1 MSDWS
6 TGPALFGRPH
16 VVFVRFA
23 PWMIFQNNHP
33 HDLMWPVSMLYGKA
47 IAHAL
52 GWNATV
58 LDLHV
63 DTRRADEIL
72 NHIVGLKPDLL
83 FIDTM
88 TPTMVFARDIACKVQ
103 EKRPDLA
110 IWGIGQHATEQPVD
124 LLYPGSPIKGVLL
137 GEYEASLADLLA
149 SHGERAVDGSAVLG
163 SDGALV
169 YRGKKREVQDCDALP
184 PIEPSGLY
192 LDRYRMQSTH
202 VPKFGRVRW
211 GYLLTSR
218 GCPFP
223 CTFCSATL
231 RQSYGRKFRG
241 HSAERVVEDMVRLHK
256 DHHVDAFYTIDDVFS
271 LDRTRVEE
279 ICRRLLQHNLP
290 IQWTI
295 QTRGDLIDREIL
307 ALMKRAGCVGVKMGI
322 ESGVDRILKII
333 RKNATRSQLLQAAR
347 DAQEVGLSLTTY
359 YMIGH
364 PTETRE
370 EMEDTFRFAREVGSD
385 MVQMAFHTP
394 YPGSATYEE
403 YKDHV
408 HDLSELSHYETQ
420 HVNLSEV
427 DNKTMERLQ
436 RRFYLRYYLSP
447 PRFVRYLRK
456 RAIYSVT
463 DPHEWRL
470 AANTLRYLLGDRGRV
485 GSSSQA
491 PRPVPTE
498 PGNQPAT
505 TSAAIDGGS
514 PT

>member
-1 MSDWS
+1 
-6 TGPALFGRPH
+6 
-16 VVFVRFA
+16 
-23 PWMIFQNNHP
+23 MIFQNNHP
-33 HDLMWPVSMLYGKA
+33 HDLMWPVSMLYGKG
-47 IAHAL
+47 IAHAC
-52 GWNATV
+52 GWKATV

-63 DTRRADEIL
+63 DARRPDEIVR
-72 NHIVGLKPDLL
+72 HIVGLNPDLL

-88 TPTMVFARDIACKVQ
+88 TPTMALARNIAGSVRAKL
-103 EKRPDLA
+103 PDLPV
-110 IWGIGQHATEQPVD
+110 WGLGQHATEQPED
-124 LLYPGSPIKGVLL
+124 LLYPDSPMTGVLL
-137 GEYEASLADLLA
+137 GEYEAALAELLA
-149 SHGERAVDGSAVLG
+149 CRGERPVDGTAVLG
-163 SDGALV
+163 SDGTVLR
-169 YRGKKREVQDCDALP
+169 RGTKKEVHDCDALP
-184 PIEPSGLY
+184 PMDPTGLF

-211 GYLLTSR
+211 GFLLTSR

-231 RQSYGRKFRG
+231 RQSYGRKFRA

-256 DHHVDAFYTIDDVFS
+256 DHRVNAFYTIDDVFS
-271 LDRTRVEE
+271 LDRPRVEE

-290 IQWTI
+290 IRWTV
-295 QTRGDLIDREIL
+295 QTRGDLIDREVL
-307 ALMKRAGCVGVKMGI
+307 ALMKRAGCCGVKMGI

-333 RKNATRSQLLQAAR
+333 RKSATRDQLLQSAR
-347 DAQEVGLSLTTY
+347 DAQAVGLGLTTY

-370 EMEDTFRFAREVGSD
+370 EMEETFRFAREVGSD

-394 YPGSATYEE
+394 YPGSATYEQ

-427 DNKTMERLQ
+427 DNQTLEKLQ

-447 PRFVRYLRK
+447 PRLMRYLRQ
-456 RAIYSVT
+456 RAVYRMS

-470 AANTLRYLLGDRGRV
+470 AVNTLRYLLGDRGRV
-485 GSSSQA
+485 GSSSTA
-491 PRPVPTE
+491 PRPIRGKLDEAQDPI
-498 PGNQPAT
+498 QAT
-505 TSAAIDGGS
+505 THGGS
-514 PT
+514 SA